1 MFFCSLLITTLLS
14 VSPSESSI
22 LQNLV
27 NKQSSPTTKDIEDFV
42 KQLEYETLNGLD
54 NSLTLVPVD
63 LNLLDDELI
72 ADNVLQGLQEEFE
85 QADAEIGER
94 KNNTENRRNQTHQM
108 RKEELTRARQLSLI
122 YQGVYAPDA
131 RFNAFVDGVMVNMVA
146 DMRRKRMDPLYFR
159 VYDRGIIEHV
169 STRSGRSDQLGE
181 KLQTKSNS
189 RTKRQS
195 SSNGSAIGGGVIRGL
210 TSIKRFGN
218 AEVQL
223 AGNVTLVRSHFVFGP
238 LNIELIFQTLHG
250 PKSINSTLS
259 AVAGHAV
266 TQITNSTSRLSD
278 FIIDSPARHEV
289 RLLGDKSE
297 LHRRI
302 STSSIFRVFKP
313 TGKLERRLNNTWTK
327 VTSKPVPKQFLNIAT
342 QGR

>member
-1 MFFCSLLITTLLS
+1 MYFCVVLITTLLS
-14 VSPSESSI
+14 VTPSESNF
-22 LQNLV
+22 LQSV
-27 NKQSSPTTKDIEDFV
+27 ANKQSKPPSIKDIEDFV

-54 NSLTLVPVD
+54 DTLSLVPVD

-72 ADNVLQGLQEEFE
+72 SDNILQGLQEEFQ
-85 QADAEIGER
+85 QAGKFEIGEV
-94 KNNTENRRNQTHQM
+94 KNETANKSNQKHQI
-108 RKEELTRARQLSLI
+108 RKEPLIRARQLSLI

-169 STRSGRSDQLGE
+169 STRSGRKNDQAGE
-181 KLQTKSNS
+181 KQQSESNR
-189 RTKRQS
+189 RTSRQS
-195 SSNGSAIGGGVIRGL
+195 GDNGSAIGGGVIRGL

-250 PKSINSTLS
+250 PKSINSTLT

-278 FIIDSPARHEV
+278 FIIDSPANHDI

-302 STSSIFRVFKP
+302 STNAILRVFKP

-327 VTSKPVPKQFLNIAT
+327 VASKRVPKQFLKI
-342 QGR
+342 